1 MVGIPGTSSGA
12 VGSHRSPVSRNVTK
26 TSTPV
31 KVKALRVREKK
42 RECKRGKYI
51 KRRSLQVAEKELRVP
66 VQICLSPSSRS
77 EVTQEGDQN
86 VASEFDSQISSVNE
100 ELRRILSELNESS
113 IPPMNNSQDP
123 VAKLWAW

>member
-1 MVGIPGTSSGA
+1 MVGIAGTSSGA

-42 RECKRGKYI
+42 RRG
-51 KRRSLQVAEKELRVP
+51 LQVAEKKLREP
-66 VQICLSPSSRS
+66 AKISLSPSSRS

-86 VASEFDSQISSVNE
+86 VASEFDSQNSSVNE
-100 ELRRILSELNESS
+100 ELRRILLELKEST
-113 IPPMNNSQDP
+113 IPPMISSQDP